1 MLSKVLLNICNNKL
15 ITVEVNITSSLI
27 IMYNRYIIILLS
39 LIFFFVRILFQKSID
54 LDTN

>member
-15 ITVEVNITSSLI
+15 ITIEVNITSSLI